1 MSKKIRAS
9 HILCS
14 TKTNSAED
22 AFSAIEKVKIRLA
35 KGEAFEVLARE
46 LSDCPSKERG
56 GDLGYFER
64 GRMVEEFDE
73 AAFQLQTG
81 TISDV
86 LETKFGYHI
95 IYRTS

>member
-1 MSKKIRAS
+1 MGKKIRAS

-14 TKTNSAED
+14 TDVNSPED
-22 AFSAIEKVKIRLA
+22 ALTTIKKIKTRLDA
-35 KGEAFEVLARE
+35 GDDFEVLARE
-46 LSDCPSKERG
+46 FSDCPSKERG

-64 GRMVEEFDE
+64 GRMVEKFDE
-73 AAFQLQTG
+73 AAFQLQTD

-86 LETKFGYHI
+86 LETEFGYHI